1 LDRASTSF
9 SWQPRA
15 APSQLM
21 SALERCGCPNCHLK
35 GSIGELAY
43 VGIECPVCLQQ
54 TTSPSVILPCG
65 HLFCRECFGAMGGV
79 VVARQATAA
88 APKMDLQPGM
98 LSYMALGA
106 MLTLFITQVLPPCF
120 GTAAAE
126 CHCCTLT
133 GRAESS
139 AGERQ
144 NLRNAS
150 WTGEADPRKA
160 QPQDQAERST
170 QVDFTSMLISW
181 SLALAAVW
189 FFTNIWRLARQR
201 FLAVRAVCDC
211 LWVTFASL
219 WRLMTKVVTSV
230 ARAFNALSEVVIAV
244 CCSARSSS
252 AFLVLGFWIQ
262 IALPSR
268 FGFEHRLGENL
279 ACGW

>member
-1 LDRASTSF
+1 MA
-9 SWQPRA
+9 
-15 APSQLM
+15 
-21 SALERCGCPNCHLK
+21 ALERCGCPNCHLK
-35 GSIGELAY
+35 SSVGELAY

-54 TTSPSVILPCG
+54 TASPSVILPCG

-79 VVARQATAA
+79 VAARPAGGTT
-88 APKMDLQPGM
+88 PKMELQPGM
-98 LSYMALGA
+98 LSHMALGA
-106 MLTLFITQVLPPCF
+106 MLTLVITQVLPTCF
-120 GTAAAE
+120 ASAAAAAE
-126 CHCCTLT
+126 CHCCNSTVS
-133 GRAESS
+133 AEST

-144 NLRNAS
+144 FLRNAT
-150 WTGEADPRKA
+150 WTGERPQGA
-160 QPQDQAERST
+160 QQREENQVVTKLT
-170 QVDFTSMLISW
+170 QVDYITMCISW
-181 SLALAAVW
+181 SIALAAVW
-189 FFTNIWRLARQR
+189 LFTNIWRLARQR

-219 WRLMTKVVTSV
+219 WRLMTKMVTSV
-230 ARAFNALSEVVIAV
+230 ARACNALSSVVIAV